1 MIDAKLKNGDLA
13 TDTGGNVEML
23 SGADAAFQRAVICMT
38 AQKGSFVYNRELG
51 APSCVPGDSARL
63 ALSYSEAL
71 AALEDSEI
79 NSVRLE
85 NNAAI
90 VSLTVNGETREAEV
104 RTYRNI

>member
-13 TDTGGNVEML
+13 TDTGGCVEII

-38 AQKGSFVYNRELG
+38 AKKGSFVYDRGLG
-51 APSCVPGDSARL
+51 APQRDPGDTERL
-63 ALSYSEAL
+63 ALSFSEAL

-85 NNAAI
+85 NGAAV

>member
-38 AQKGSFVYNRELG
+38 AQKGGFVYNRELG
-51 APSCVPGDSARL
+51 APPGVPGDIARL

-85 NNAAI
+85 NDAAI